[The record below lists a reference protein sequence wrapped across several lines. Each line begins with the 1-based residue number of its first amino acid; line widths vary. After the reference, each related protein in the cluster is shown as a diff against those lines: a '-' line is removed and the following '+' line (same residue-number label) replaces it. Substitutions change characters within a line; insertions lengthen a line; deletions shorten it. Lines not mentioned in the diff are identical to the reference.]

1 LVAQVNCHE
10 RKGLKTADEDL
21 SIDSPGVYD
30 VVAECAPGRRVV
42 SGGFDYSVEPSSSA
56 FVFSSHKIGK
66 RTWEVEAID
75 FDTPGTLT
83 AFAYCE
89 KKQAK

>member
-1 LVAQVNCHE
+1 LFI
-10 RKGLKTADEDL
+10 G
-21 SIDSPGVYD
+21 SSGVHD

-42 SGGFDYSVEPSSSA
+42 SGGFDYSLEPSPGA

-66 RTWEVEAID
+66 RTWEVEAAD
-75 FDTPGTLT
+75 FVAEATLT

-89 KKQAK
+89 KK